1 MAKVGERGGRCVLV
15 YIEAESAHAACL
27 GPGCHILT
35 EPKILKRRYLRIANN
50 TNDKFKTD
58 LAG

>member
-15 YIEAESAHAACL
+15 YIEAETAHAACL

-35 EPKILKRRYLRIANN
+35 EHQTKNSQKEISANC
-50 TNDKFKTD
+50 K
-58 LAG
+58 

>member
-1 MAKVGERGGRCVLV
+1 MLV

-35 EPKILKRRYLRIANN
+35 EPKILKRRYLRNAND
-50 TNDKFKTD
+50 TNDQFKTD
-58 LAG
+58 